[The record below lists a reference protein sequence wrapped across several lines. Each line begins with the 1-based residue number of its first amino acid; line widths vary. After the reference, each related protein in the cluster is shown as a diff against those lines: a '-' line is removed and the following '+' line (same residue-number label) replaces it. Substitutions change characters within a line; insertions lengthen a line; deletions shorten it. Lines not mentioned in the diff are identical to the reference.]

1 MSYTKTLV
9 ADSVVQR
16 LIEAQG
22 IYQLCN
28 RSFDGLV
35 AQGASS
41 VDVPNLP
48 ALAVRTVGSTDTD
61 GSYRKRTKTDT
72 TMVNVPFEK
81 GVIPIADE
89 VAGRWESNGM
99 LLKEFTI
106 SAAQTFQQYFDQR
119 VIEEAQTTNQT
130 IDAVPAL
137 DWSVFGKIKAKF
149 AKNKVPMRNIVIC
162 IPADRAAEFYSIDV
176 VKNAAAYNKEYME
189 TGTFMNVLGMKF
201 FISGLVPQVN
211 SKDTI
216 TSFYG
221 PGIAFILNKYMELKE
236 AYDYANLRDV
246 NDLLCYFAPKLL
258 DNKFAVTCQ
267 IDS

>member
-1 MSYTKTLV
+1 MAYVKTIV
-9 ADSVVQR
+9 SDSVVQR

-28 RSFDGLV
+28 RTFDSLV
-35 AQGASS
+35 QQGASS
-41 VDVPNLP
+41 IDVPNLP
-48 ALAVRTVGSTDTD
+48 GLIVKTEGSAANHAD
-61 GSYRKRTKTDT
+61 RKRTKTDT
-72 TMVNVPFEK
+72 SMVNVPFEK
-81 GVIPIADE
+81 AVIPIADE

-106 SAAQTFQQYFDQR
+106 SAAQTFQQYFDSR
-119 VIEEAQTTNQT
+119 VIEVAQTTNQT

-137 DWSVFGKIKAKF
+137 DWGVFGKIKAKF
-149 AKNKVPMRNIVIC
+149 LKNKVPNRNIVIC
-162 IPADRAAEFYSIDV
+162 IPAERAEEFYAIDV

-201 FISGLVPQVN
+201 FISGLVPQVS

-216 TSFYG
+216 TAFFG
-221 PGIAFILNKYMELKE
+221 PGLAFVLNKYMELKQGWDGQ
-236 AYDYANLRDV
+236 YLVDV

-258 DNKFAVTCQ
+258 DNKFAVTCA
-267 IDS
+267 ID